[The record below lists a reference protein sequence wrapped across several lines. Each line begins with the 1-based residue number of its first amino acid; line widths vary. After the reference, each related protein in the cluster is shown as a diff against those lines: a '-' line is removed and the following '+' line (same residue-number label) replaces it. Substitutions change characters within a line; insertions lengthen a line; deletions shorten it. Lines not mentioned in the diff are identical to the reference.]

1 MIHFHL
7 PPSWTLS
14 NHKQMV
20 VQKTNSEKLYPK
32 HFLKNFIQDS
42 SASSISF
49 LSWYNRMI
57 HSVWQECESLL
68 PCQTDIFLQQTSLL
82 RGCLF
87 CNLFC
92 ACQRNLTH
100 FTTNI
105 VELQR
110 EGKKKH
116 AFPVIQA
123 SMKFQ
128 KFN

>member
-1 MIHFHL
+1 MHFIIFL
-7 PPSWTLS
+7 VP
-14 NHKQMV
+14 
-20 VQKTNSEKLYPK
+20 KTNDY
-32 HFLKNFIQDS
+32 KNQWTITFFFCPINPIPPLQPDS
-42 SASSISF
+42 SAPSISF

-68 PCQTDIFLQQTSLL
+68 PCQTDIFLQLLEQTSLL

-87 CNLFC
+87 CSLFC

-110 EGKKKH
+110 EVKKKH

-123 SMKFQ
+123 SMAFK

>member
-1 MIHFHL
+1 L
-7 PPSWTLS
+7 QP
-14 NHKQMV
+14 
-20 VQKTNSEKLYPK
+20 
-32 HFLKNFIQDS
+32 DS
-42 SASSISF
+42 SAPSISF

-87 CNLFC
+87 CNLLNKPVCFEDVFS
-92 ACQRNLTH
+92 ATSSVPANETSR
-100 FTTNI
+100 I
-105 VELQR
+105 SLQILLNYKGK
-110 EGKKKH
+110 EKKKH

-123 SMKFQ
+123 SMEFQ